1 MNQSHL
7 RRGRHILFTLLPVRF
22 PRSPREEM
30 QDENAAA
37 AASSPSNLL
46 TCDVL
51 DVIYLPQPQIE
62 ALGIFE
68 LLLD

>member
-1 MNQSHL
+1 
-7 RRGRHILFTLLPVRF
+7 
-22 PRSPREEM
+22 M
-30 QDENAAA
+30 QDGNAAA

-51 DVIYLPQPQIE
+51 DVIYLPQIE

-68 LLLD
+68 SFLE